1 MGGYP
6 YPQTRGCPIARGV
19 SREQTEHMLTP
30 IVTEIPRALEPVG
43 RDTFIGVRDL
53 ANVVRLPS
61 RELRERPAVAL
72 PARAA

>member
-1 MGGYP
+1 MGGGFP
-6 YPQTRGCPIARGV
+6 
-19 SREQTEHMLTP
+19 REQTCPMLTP

-43 RDTFIGVRDL
+43 RDTFLGVRDL

-61 RELRERPAVAL
+61 RESAERPAVLL

>member
-1 MGGYP
+1 
-6 YPQTRGCPIARGV
+6 
-19 SREQTEHMLTP
+19 MLTP

-43 RDTFIGVRDL
+43 RDTFIGIRDL

-61 RELRERPAVAL
+61 RELRERPAVVL